1 LGRSRGG
8 YSSKIVLTAADENTA
23 IAVDVVPGQT
33 SDATL
38 LEPMLKPT
46 IERVPV
52 IDELVGDKGFDG
64 DEQRAQCINRDIFAN
79 IPNRC
84 NRLDPWEFL
93 PEGYR
98 ERNKVE
104 RLFSKV
110 KQFRRIATRYEKLKE
125 TFCGM
130 IHLVLG
136 FIGLRGRSNVNRT

>member
-1 LGRSRGG
+1 
-8 YSSKIVLTAADENTA
+8 VVTAVDEDTA
-23 IAVDVVPGQT
+23 IVVEVAPGQT

-38 LEPMLKPT
+38 LEPMLEPT
-46 IERVPV
+46 IERVAV

-64 DEQRAQCINRDIFAN
+64 DDQRMQCINRDIFAN

-98 ERNKVE
+98 ERNKIE
-104 RLFSKV
+104 RLFSKL

-125 TFCGM
+125 TFRGM

-136 FIGLRGRSNVNRT
+136 FIRLRARSNVNRA